1 MSKHIRTMNS
11 FFADETGTDVVEYV
25 MGAAVFGAGAVVT
38 LKATSPTFSD
48 SLNSI
53 ASFVTAHL

>member
-1 MSKHIRTMNS
+1 MSKHVRKMTS
-11 FFADETGTDVVEYV
+11 FFADETGTDVVEYA

-38 LKATSPTFSD
+38 LRATSPSFSE
-48 SLNSI
+48 SLNAI

>member
-1 MSKHIRTMNS
+1 MSKHVRMMNS
-11 FFADETGTDVVEYV
+11 FLADETGTDMVEYV
-25 MGAAVFGAGAVVT
+25 MGAAVFGTGAVVAMR
-38 LKATSPTFSD
+38 ATNPSFSA